1 MTPLGLFGEFTR
13 IARVRGVMAAASF
26 AMSGV
31 RSALGGTTTSRPPWF
46 SA

>member
-1 MTPLGLFGEFTR
+1 MTPLGLFGELTMM
-13 IARVRGVMAAASF
+13 ARVRGVMAASSR

-31 RSALGGTTTSRPPWF
+31 RSARGGTTTSWPPWF